1 MFHEIYTVS
10 DFEVVAPYTLRIKFN
25 DDSVKVINFLSM
37 LRGELFGPLRDLDFF
52 NRVRLDP
59 ESGVLVWPN
68 EADFDP
74 ATLHD
79 WDKVGDAMIE
89 MARSWPEP
97 SPTPLPSTRGGAGAK
112 KSKRSKKIARQHREQ

>member
-10 DFEVVAPYTLRIKFN
+10 DFEVVTPYTLRIKFN
-25 DDSVKVINFLSM
+25 DDSVKVINFYPM

-52 NRVRLDP
+52 NQVRLDT

-79 WDKVGDAMIE
+79 WDKVGDAMIG
-89 MARSWPEP
+89 MARSWPDP
-97 SPTPLPSTRGGAGAK
+97 SPSALQSTKESAGAK
-112 KSKRSKKIARQHREQ
+112 KMRRSKKISRQHA